1 MMAFDDQ
8 DQSYG
13 IEESLSD
20 DENISEE
27 YYDEMEDQMMMQN
40 NLNF

>member
-1 MMAFDDQ
+1 MAFDDQ

-20 DENISEE
+20 DENISDE

-40 NLNF
+40 NLNI

>member
-20 DENISEE
+20 DENISDE